1 MPRQEALKI
10 LSAIFCLLL
19 TASHPIFADTSAI
32 THTQI
37 SPYTAKYEA
46 TWKAGWF
53 PVTIE
58 AKRELSKLENGN
70 WQLTFEAYSSI
81 ADLHE
86 ASEYTIENQIIKPL
100 TYRYKTSGF
109 LSKKKRGQTF
119 DWDKQQTYISERDE
133 WADYE
138 LTFGTQDNLSYQEQI
153 RLDLISG
160 KTEFDYQI
168 AYKNRL
174 KEFKFKVANTGKIKT
189 KDGHI
194 NTVEVIQINKKRKES
209 TQIWFAKDYDY
220 LLVKLKNKESN
231 GDSNVIE
238 LKHAQIGDHTL
249 QGF

>member
-1 MPRQEALKI
+1 MKI
-10 LSAIFCLLL
+10 FSVIFYLLL
-19 TASHPIFADTSAI
+19 ATANPVIADIPTTPNI
-32 THTQI
+32 TL
-37 SPYTAKYEA
+37 SPYIAKYEA

-58 AKRELSKLENGN
+58 AKRELSKLEDGS

-86 ASEYTIENQIIKPL
+86 ASKYNIEDNTIRPL

-119 DWDKQQTYISERDE
+119 DWDKRQTFIKERDE
-133 WADYE
+133 WANYE

-153 RLDLISG
+153 RLDLIAG
-160 KTEFDYQI
+160 KTEFSYQI

-189 KDGHI
+189 KNGDM
-194 NTVEVIQINKKRKES
+194 NTVEVIQINKKHKES
-209 TQIWFAKDYDY
+209 TQIWFAVDYEY
-220 LLVKLKNKESN
+220 LLIKLKNKESN
-231 GDSNVIE
+231 GDSNTIK
-238 LKHAQIGDHTL
+238 LKSAQINNQTL
-249 QGF
+249 LGL